1 MQISDTDLTFTEK
14 FTEEELVAALKMRSQ
29 QAFGYLYEQYG
40 AAIFTFIK
48 QVIPLNETAEDVLQE
63 TFTGIWKNIDKYD
76 PSKGRLFTWLVRLAR
91 NQAIDTTRSKLY
103 KSGTK
108 NVPLDNYV
116 DYFEQTRP
124 LHQQVDSIGLKK
136 QVGCLQPGQRELIEL
151 CYFNGFTNE
160 EAAKI
165 LQLPVGTVKSRL
177 RGALIELRKRLV
189 EP

>member
-1 MQISDTDLTFTEK
+1 MALTETFS
-14 FTEEELVAALKMRSQ
+14 EEELVSALKMRSQ
-29 QAFGYLYEQYG
+29 KAFGYLYAQYG

-48 QVIPLNETAEDVLQE
+48 QVIPANETAEDVLQE

-103 KSGTK
+103 KSGNK
-108 NVPLDNYV
+108 NVPLENYV
-116 DYFEQTRP
+116 DYFEQTRA
-124 LHQQVDSIGLKK
+124 LHQPVDSIGLRKH
-136 QVGCLQPGQRELIEL
+136 VGLLQAEQREVIEL

-165 LQLPVGTVKSRL
+165 LKLPAGTVKSRL
-177 RGALIELRKRLV
+177 RTALIELRKRLI